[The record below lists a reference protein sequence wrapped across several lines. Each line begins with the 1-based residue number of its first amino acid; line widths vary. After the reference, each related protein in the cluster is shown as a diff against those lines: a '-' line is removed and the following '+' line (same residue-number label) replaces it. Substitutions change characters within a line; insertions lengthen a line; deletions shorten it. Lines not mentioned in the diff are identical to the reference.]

1 MEILIE
7 NSWWIFCILI
17 LSWLVLSGWKDF
29 NNSLDEDPFGD
40 YEEPRTAAS
49 LGVFF
54 TFAGIFLGLLY
65 FNSSLEAMHQS
76 VVNLLGGMK
85 TAFATS
91 ILGMSISI
99 FLKYWQKIKQKNF
112 PKSEISNEAT
122 IADLI
127 KYLKKSDA
135 EKSDAT
141 KNLLNAVEK
150 ISNSL
155 AGDGEYTVVGQI
167 KTIRLEMRDNNDKI
181 ISEFREFG
189 KTLAENNTKAFIE
202 ALNEAI
208 KDFNQKITE
217 QFGENF
223 KQLNIAVGRLLEW
236 QINYKATLESV
247 TQDLQIAFAGIDNAK
262 NSLAQI
268 ENSSAAIQNTAAAI
282 QALIVT
288 ANLYEQ
294 KLEQVL
300 LEVENLGDS
309 AKNSIPNVINFVE
322 SSCGEIE
329 KSVATAAANVDVL
342 SEKIHSATIQTQI
355 NVANF
360 VESSCGEIEK
370 SVATAA
376 ANVDAL
382 SEKIHSAAIQTQIN
396 VANFVESS
404 CSEIEKSVA
413 TAAANVDAL
422 SEKIHSA
429 TIQTQINVANLVE
442 SSCSEIEKSVA
453 TAAANVDAL
462 SEKVHSA
469 TIQTQI
475 NVVNLVESSC
485 GEIEKSVATAA
496 NNFNDLSDEI
506 HVSITQA
513 QELTEKIYDLAS
525 DSVTEFENFSNR
537 TVQAMVEVSK
547 RIEITSY
554 KQREIMDAEIQATKN
569 AVQKAAAI
577 LGEDAF
583 KITKKISDSLY
594 NMMETNNEYLK
605 KSTKNLNENLDNL
618 FNEKAKN
625 FGEAMYNVSQ
635 KFVEDY
641 TPLTNRLAAL
651 IRIAEDVERSVHV
664 EKK

>member
-1 MEILIE
+1 MEEFIEKFIE

-17 LSWLVLSGWKDF
+17 LIWLVLLGWKDF
-29 NNSLDEDPFGD
+29 NNSLDEDTFGD

-91 ILGMSISI
+91 ILGMSIYI
-99 FLKYWQKIKQKNF
+99 FLKYWQKRKQKNF
-112 PKSEISNEAT
+112 PKSEISDEAT
-122 IADLI
+122 VADLI
-127 KYLKKSDA
+127 RYLKKSDA

-141 KNLLNAVEK
+141 KKLLGTLEK

-155 AGDGEYTVVGQI
+155 AGDGEYTVVGQM

-247 TQDLQIAFAGIDNAK
+247 TQDLQIAFAGIDNAR

-329 KSVATAAANVDVL
+329 KSVATAAANVDAL
-342 SEKIHSATIQTQI
+342 SEKIHSSIIQTQI

-360 VESSCGEIEK
+360 VESSCNEIEK

-382 SEKIHSAAIQTQIN
+382 SEKIHSSIIQTQIN

-404 CSEIEKSVA
+404 CNEIEKSVA

-429 TIQTQINVANLVE
+429 TIQTQN
-442 SSCSEIEKSVA
+442 
-453 TAAANVDAL
+453 
-462 SEKVHSA
+462 
-469 TIQTQI
+469 

-506 HVSITQA
+506 HISITQA
-513 QELTEKIYDLAS
+513 QEFSEKICDLAS

-569 AVQKAAAI
+569 AVQTAAAI

-618 FNEKAKN
+618 FKEKTKN

-641 TPLTNRLAAL
+641 TPLTNKLAAL